1 MSEAF
6 PSPKLAKQ
14 LTVTELEDIR
24 ESVLALEEALKS
36 VPEEFDFSFQEKI
49 HRVLDVTNEIT
60 NHTKLLRETIEQSQ
74 VSFQKEITNALIQEQ
89 NKRLDKHQVKIEN
102 LFYGCVRPDKLSLIC
117 FSAFVAILI
126 GAAIGSAFYIL
137 AFVL

>member
-1 MSEAF
+1 MTN
-6 PSPKLAKQ
+6 LAT
-14 LTVTELEDIR
+14 LTKELTLDELHELR
-24 ESVLALEEALKS
+24 EEIATLEEALKN

-49 HRVLDVTNEIT
+49 HRVLDITNELT
-60 NHTKLLRETIEQSQ
+60 DHTKQLRDTIEHSQ
-74 VSFQKEITNALIQEQ
+74 LSFQKGLIETAIYEQ

-102 LFYGCVRPDKLSLIC
+102 LLYGCVLTDKLSLIL
-117 FSAFVAILI
+117 FVAFVAILI